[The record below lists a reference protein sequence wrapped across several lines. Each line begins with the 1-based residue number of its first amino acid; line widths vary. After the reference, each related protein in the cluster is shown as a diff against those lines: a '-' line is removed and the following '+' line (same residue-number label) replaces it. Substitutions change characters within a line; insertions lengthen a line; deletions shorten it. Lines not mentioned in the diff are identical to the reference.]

1 LAACGARAAGRRTLA
16 ERLMEN
22 VQTRIPNRLDAMAG
36 VVSIVEAF
44 GKEHGL
50 SHRIVNDVNVAL
62 DEVLN
67 NIISYAFEPGARSE
81 IGIRLEIIGGKIVI
95 DIDDAGRPFDPLGAP
110 PPDLTGG
117 LRERRVGGL
126 GIHFVRNLMDAVEY
140 TRVGERNRLR
150 LSKTLASDEREEP
163 GGEWHGNR

>member
-1 LAACGARAAGRRTLA
+1 
-16 ERLMEN
+16 MEN

-67 NIISYAFEPGARSE
+67 NIISYALSRARAARSAFAW
-81 IGIRLEIIGGKIVI
+81 R
-95 DIDDAGRPFDPLGAP
+95 
-110 PPDLTGG
+110 
-117 LRERRVGGL
+117 
-126 GIHFVRNLMDAVEY
+126 
-140 TRVGERNRLR
+140 
-150 LSKTLASDEREEP
+150 S
-163 GGEWHGNR
+163 

>member
-1 LAACGARAAGRRTLA
+1 A

-22 VQTRIPNRLDAMAG
+22 AETRIPNRLDAMAG

-117 LRERRVGGL
+117 FRGGRGGL
-126 GIHFVRNLMDAVEY
+126 GFTFARNLMDGVEY
-140 TRVGERNRLR
+140 RRVGERTRLR
-150 LSKTLASDEREEP
+150 LRKTLAQDEREEP
-163 GGEWHGNR
+163 GGEWHENR